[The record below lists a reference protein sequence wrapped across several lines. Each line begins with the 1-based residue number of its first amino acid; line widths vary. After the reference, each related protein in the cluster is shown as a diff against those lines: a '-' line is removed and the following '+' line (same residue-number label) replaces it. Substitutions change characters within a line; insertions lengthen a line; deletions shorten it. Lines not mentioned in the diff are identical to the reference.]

1 MFRVFYLPH
10 LGVKPLFTVLRISN
24 CMSTNPRTINIL
36 LVDDDEINNFIS
48 VKLIKKALESSE
60 IKACLNGKL
69 AIDELVKMQEEGAE
83 MFPDYILLDIN
94 MPIMNGW
101 EFLDE
106 YKRLN
111 LDQDNR
117 SKIFIISSSVFS
129 NDINKAKSYPLVK
142 DFISK
147 PLNIEKIKEL
157 FEAWSQN

>member
-1 MFRVFYLPH
+1 MNFNSRSVS
-10 LGVKPLFTVLRISN
+10 V
-24 CMSTNPRTINIL
+24 L

-48 VKLIKKALESSE
+48 IKLIKKALLNTD
-60 IKACLNGKL
+60 IMACLNGKF
-69 AIDELVKMQEEGAE
+69 AIDQLVELQNEDPAKL
-83 MFPDYILLDIN
+83 PDYILLDIN

-111 LDQDNR
+111 IDPLGK

-129 NDINKAKSYPLVK
+129 NDINKARSYPVVK

-147 PLNIEKIKEL
+147 PLNVDKIVEL
-157 FEAWSQN
+157 FKVEEPS

>member
-1 MFRVFYLPH
+1 M
-10 LGVKPLFTVLRISN
+10 
-24 CMSTNPRTINIL
+24 TINTKSVSVL

-48 VKLIKKALESSE
+48 IKLIKKALLNTE
-60 IKACLNGKL
+60 IMACLNGKF
-69 AIDELVKMQEEGAE
+69 AIEQLSEIQSKDPAKL
-83 MFPDYILLDIN
+83 PDYILLDIN

-111 LDQDNR
+111 LDPLGK

-129 NDINKAKSYPLVK
+129 NDINKARSYPLVK

-147 PLNIEKIKEL
+147 PLNVEKIKEL
-157 FEAWSQN
+157 FEVQSQD